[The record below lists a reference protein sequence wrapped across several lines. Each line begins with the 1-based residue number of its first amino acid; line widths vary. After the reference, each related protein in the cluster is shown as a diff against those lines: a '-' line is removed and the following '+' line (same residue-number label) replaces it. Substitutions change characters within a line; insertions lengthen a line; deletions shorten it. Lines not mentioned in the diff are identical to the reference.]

1 MKRTLWLSDDTT
13 YVPWKRITVVCRPC
27 QDQITILTETLRLS
41 YGVCG
46 CRETLWIVDNKT
58 GLVSKVRAEIHR
70 PTESTSS
77 SLGQ

>member
-1 MKRTLWLSDDTT
+1 MKHPPVVSGDTT

-27 QDQITILTETLRLS
+27 QDQITILSETRRLS

-70 PTESTSS
+70 PRI
-77 SLGQ
+77 LGPASFE